1 MGGPRPVGGV
11 LFQLPPKDTNG
22 VCIAQHSTDTEANP
36 CGMLPKD
43 LCMKVLAPNSKKTRL
58 RYSGKLLGALLAELT
73 VLAAAVEADPTRV
86 ELVVETRVRARSTW
100 AASIRS
106 RTLRT
111 RLSMDAEIAN
121 PLSKRPS
128 QSAIK
133 ATSRRLTR
141 SLILKH
147 VSSAHWL
154 LPR

>member
-1 MGGPRPVGGV
+1 MWNAAQRSLHEGACTK
-11 LFQLPPKDTNG
+11 FQ
-22 VCIAQHSTDTEANP
+22 
-36 CGMLPKD
+36 
-43 LCMKVLAPNSKKTRL
+43 KTRL

-121 PLSKRPS
+121 PISKRSS
-128 QSAIK
+128 QTATK

-141 SLILKH
+141 NLILKH
-147 VSSAHWL
+147 VLSAHWL